1 MTDGVRSD
9 IVSRS
14 WISDTPDEVEHP
26 TVPLGI
32 NQMAIPRAAILL
44 SLATAAL
51 LIGSTVVVGYSVYVF
66 VKENE
71 DAFSVTDQ
79 DLLKDEN
86 NRWFWEVDLLFDTCD
101 SRLGDWDWPDV
112 LSEQDD
118 VFLYPGELR
127 CDWEHQGD
135 GDRASVAVYNRGD
148 QTLDIVLEITGGE
161 VVFASEGDTVLTV
174 NEIGVNETAIV
185 EIQLNNAVTEHD
197 IQIQASH
204 LNVREAEVLLD
215 IHIFEGSNPRDLHI
229 SDGDTLEVEYTVWNA
244 DTGEE
249 IDSGDWGD
257 TAGDGCNWSIIGFC
271 WSMVGLDI
279 DGDRGLIPGIDTGTT
294 HTTLLPPEIAYGN
307 SDDPQMSDMW
317 LRFEIKVVR
326 VTI

>member
-1 MTDGVRSD
+1 
-9 IVSRS
+9 
-14 WISDTPDEVEHP
+14 
-26 TVPLGI
+26 
-32 NQMAIPRAAILL
+32 MAIPRAAILL

-86 NRWFWEVDLLFDTCD
+86 NRWYWEVDLLFDTCD
-101 SRLGDWDWPDV
+101 SRLGDWDWPEV

-161 VVFASEGDTVLTV
+161 VVFASEDDTVLTV

-215 IHIFEGSNPRDLHI
+215 VHIFEGSNPRDLHA
-229 SDGDTLEVEYTVWNA
+229 SDGDNLEVHYKVWDA
-244 DTGEE
+244 DTEQLLDE
-249 IDSGDWGD
+249 GDLIV
-257 TAGDGCNWSIIGFC
+257 TAGDDSNFIQGFGWSAI
-271 WSMVGLDI
+271 GLDI

-294 HTTLLPPEIAYGN
+294 HVTLLPPPIAYGN
-307 SDDPQMSDMW
+307 SDGHELQESW
-317 LRFEIKVVR
+317 LRFELKVDR
-326 VTI
+326 ATI

>member
-1 MTDGVRSD
+1 MCIRDS
-9 IVSRS
+9 
-14 WISDTPDEVEHP
+14 P

-86 NRWFWEVDLLFDTCD
+86 NRWYWEVDLLFDTCD
-101 SRLGDWDWPDV
+101 SRLGDWDWPEA

-161 VVFASEGDTVLTV
+161 VVFASEDDTVLTV

-215 IHIFEGSNPRDLHI
+215 VHIFEGSNPRDLHA
-229 SDGDTLEVEYTVWNA
+229 SDGDNLEVHYKVWDA
-244 DTGEE
+244 DTDQLLDE
-249 IDSGDWGD
+249 GDLIV
-257 TAGDGCNWSIIGFC
+257 TAGDDSNFIQGFGWSAI
-271 WSMVGLDI
+271 GLDI

-294 HTTLLPPEIAYGN
+294 HVTLLPPPIAYGN
-307 SDDPQMSDMW
+307 SDGHELQESW
-317 LRFEIKVVR
+317 LRFELKVDR
-326 VTI
+326 ATI

>member
-1 MTDGVRSD
+1 MTGGCGNST
-9 IVSRS
+9 VSGS

-32 NQMAIPRAAILL
+32 NEMAIPRAAILL

-51 LIGSTVVVGYSVYVF
+51 LIISTIVVGYSVYDF
-66 VKENE
+66 AKNNE
-71 DAFSVTDQ
+71 DAFSVTDK

-86 NRWFWEVDLLFDTCD
+86 ERWYWEIDLLFDTCD
-101 SRLGDWDWPDV
+101 SRLGEWDWPDV
-112 LSEQDD
+112 LADQDD

-127 CDWEHQGD
+127 CDWEHQGE
-135 GDRASVAVYNRGD
+135 GDRASVVIYNRGD
-148 QTLDIVLEITGGE
+148 QTLDLVLEIAGGE
-161 VVFASEGDTVLTV
+161 VVFASEGDSDLTLDPIEPNGTV
-174 NEIGVNETAIV
+174 IV
-185 EIQLNNAVTEHD
+185 EIELESEVTEHD
-197 IQIQASH
+197 ITIEASH
-204 LNVREAEVLLD
+204 LRVPEAEVLLD
-215 IHIFEGSNPRDLHI
+215 VHIFEGTEAREIHT

-279 DGDRGLIPGIDTGTT
+279 DEDRGLIPGIDTGTT

-307 SDDPQMSDMW
+307 SEDPEMSETW

>member
-1 MTDGVRSD
+1 MTDGLRSD

-14 WISDTPDEVEHP
+14 WISDTPDAVEHP

-86 NRWFWEVDLLFDTCD
+86 NRWYWEVDLLFDTCD
-101 SRLGDWDWPDV
+101 SRLGDWDWPEV

-161 VVFASEGDTVLTV
+161 VVFASEDDTVLTV

-215 IHIFEGSNPRDLHI
+215 VHIFEGSNPRDLHA
-229 SDGDTLEVEYTVWNA
+229 SDGDNLEVHYKVWDA
-244 DTGEE
+244 DTDQLLDE
-249 IDSGDWGD
+249 GDLIV
-257 TAGDGCNWSIIGFC
+257 TAGDDSKFIQGFGWSAL
-271 WSMVGLDI
+271 GLDI

-294 HTTLLPPEIAYGN
+294 HVTLLPPPIAYGN
-307 SDDPQMSDMW
+307 SDGHELQESW
-317 LRFEIKVVR
+317 LRFELKVDR
-326 VTI
+326 ATI

>member
-1 MTDGVRSD
+1 M
-9 IVSRS
+9 
-14 WISDTPDEVEHP
+14 
-26 TVPLGI
+26 
-32 NQMAIPRAAILL
+32 
-44 SLATAAL
+44 
-51 LIGSTVVVGYSVYVF
+51 
-66 VKENE
+66 
-71 DAFSVTDQ
+71 
-79 DLLKDEN
+79 
-86 NRWFWEVDLLFDTCD
+86 LFDTCD
-101 SRLGDWDWPDV
+101 SRLGDWDWPEV

-161 VVFASEGDTVLTV
+161 VVFASEDDTVLTV

-215 IHIFEGSNPRDLHI
+215 VHIFEGSNPRDLHA
-229 SDGDTLEVEYTVWNA
+229 SDGDNLEVHYKVWDA
-244 DTGEE
+244 DTEQLLDE
-249 IDSGDWGD
+249 GDLIV
-257 TAGDGCNWSIIGFC
+257 TAGDDSNFIQGFGWSAI
-271 WSMVGLDI
+271 GLDI

-294 HTTLLPPEIAYGN
+294 HVTLLPPPIAYGN
-307 SDDPQMSDMW
+307 SDGHELQESW
-317 LRFEIKVVR
+317 LRFELKVDR
-326 VTI
+326 ATI

>member
-1 MTDGVRSD
+1 MTDGVRWI

-32 NQMAIPRAAILL
+32 NEMAIPRAAILL

-51 LIGSTVVVGYSVYVF
+51 LICSTIVVGYSVFVF
-66 VKENE
+66 VKENQ

-86 NRWFWEVDLLFDTCD
+86 NRWYWEVDLLFDSCD

-127 CDWEHQGD
+127 CDWEHQGE
-135 GDRASVAVYNRGD
+135 GDKASVAIYNRGN
-148 QTLDIVLEITGGE
+148 QTLDIVLQITGGE
-161 VVFASEGDTVLTV
+161 VVFASEGDTDLTL

-185 EIQLNNAVTEHD
+185 EIELDSSVTEHD

-204 LNVREAEVLLD
+204 LRVPDAEVLLD
-215 IHIFEGSNPRDLHI
+215 VHIYEGSNPRELHA
-229 SDGDTLEVEYTVWNA
+229 SDGDTLEVHYKVWDA
-244 DTGEE
+244 DTDQL
-249 IDSGDWGD
+249 IDEGDLLV
-257 TAGDGCNWSIIGFC
+257 TAGDDSNFIQGFG
-271 WSMVGLDI
+271 WLS
-279 DGDRGLIPGIDTGTT
+279 LIHI
-294 HTTLLPPEIAYGN
+294 
-307 SDDPQMSDMW
+307 
-317 LRFEIKVVR
+317 
-326 VTI
+326 

>member
-1 MTDGVRSD
+1 MTDGVRWI

-32 NQMAIPRAAILL
+32 NEMSIPRAAILL

-51 LIGSTVVVGYSVYVF
+51 LICSTIVVGYSVFVF
-66 VKENE
+66 VKENQ

-86 NRWFWEVDLLFDTCD
+86 NRWYWEVDLLFDSCD

-127 CDWEHQGD
+127 CDWEHQGE
-135 GDRASVAVYNRGD
+135 GDRASVAIYNRGN
-148 QTLDIVLEITGGE
+148 QTLDIVLQITGGE
-161 VVFASEGDTVLTV
+161 VVFASEGDTDLTL

-185 EIQLNNAVTEHD
+185 EIELDSSVTEHD

-204 LNVREAEVLLD
+204 LRVPDAEVLLD
-215 IHIFEGSNPRDLHI
+215 VHIYEGSNPRELHA
-229 SDGDTLEVEYTVWNA
+229 SDGDTLEVHYKVWDA
-244 DTGEE
+244 DTDQL
-249 IDSGDWGD
+249 IDEGDLLV
-257 TAGDGCNWSIIGFC
+257 TAGDDSNFIQGFG
-271 WSMVGLDI
+271 WLS
-279 DGDRGLIPGIDTGTT
+279 LIHI
-294 HTTLLPPEIAYGN
+294 
-307 SDDPQMSDMW
+307 
-317 LRFEIKVVR
+317 
-326 VTI
+326 

>member
-1 MTDGVRSD
+1 MTDGLRSD

-26 TVPLGI
+26 PVPLGI

-86 NRWFWEVDLLFDTCD
+86 NRWYWEVDLLFDTCD
-101 SRLGDWDWPDV
+101 SRLGDWDWPEV

-161 VVFASEGDTVLTV
+161 VVFASEDDTVLTV

-215 IHIFEGSNPRDLHI
+215 VHIFEGSNPRDLHA
-229 SDGDTLEVEYTVWNA
+229 SDGDNLEVHYKVWDA
-244 DTGEE
+244 DTDQLLDE
-249 IDSGDWGD
+249 GDLIV
-257 TAGDGCNWSIIGFC
+257 TAGDDSNFIQGFG
-271 WSMVGLDI
+271 WAAIGLDI

-294 HTTLLPPEIAYGN
+294 HVTLLPPPIAYGN
-307 SDDPQMSDMW
+307 SDGHELQESW
-317 LRFEIKVVR
+317 LRFELKGDR
-326 VTI
+326 ATI

>member
-1 MTDGVRSD
+1 
-9 IVSRS
+9 
-14 WISDTPDEVEHP
+14 
-26 TVPLGI
+26 
-32 NQMAIPRAAILL
+32 MAIPRAAILL

-71 DAFSVTDQ
+71 DAFSVTDR
-79 DLLKDEN
+79 DLLKDDN
-86 NRWFWEVDLLFDTCD
+86 NRWYWEVDLLFDTCD

-135 GDRASVAVYNRGD
+135 GDRASVAIYNRGN

-161 VVFASEGDTVLTV
+161 VVFASEGDTLLTV

-215 IHIFEGSNPRDLHI
+215 VHIFEGSNPRDLHA
-229 SDGDTLEVEYTVWNA
+229 SDGDTLEVHYKVWDA
-244 DTGEE
+244 DTEQLLDE
-249 IDSGDWGD
+249 GDLLV
-257 TAGDGCNWSIIGFC
+257 TAGDDSNFIQGFGWSAI
-271 WSMVGLDI
+271 GLDI

-294 HTTLLPPEIAYGN
+294 HVTLLPPPIAYGN
-307 SDDPQMSDMW
+307 SDGSELQESW
-317 LRFEIKVVR
+317 LRFELKVDR
-326 VTI
+326 ANI

>member
-1 MTDGVRSD
+1 MTDRVGSPT
-9 IVSRS
+9 VSRS

-26 TVPLGI
+26 IVPLGI
-32 NQMAIPRAAILL
+32 NEMAIPRAAILL

-71 DAFSVTDQ
+71 DAFSVTDR
-79 DLLKDEN
+79 DLLKDDN
-86 NRWFWEVDLLFDTCD
+86 NRWYWEVDLLFDTCD

-135 GDRASVAVYNRGD
+135 GDRASVAIYNRGN

-161 VVFASEGDTVLTV
+161 VVFASEGDTLLTV

-215 IHIFEGSNPRDLHI
+215 VHIFEGSNPRDLHA
-229 SDGDTLEVEYTVWNA
+229 SDGDTLEVHYKVWDA
-244 DTGEE
+244 DTEQLLDE
-249 IDSGDWGD
+249 GDLLV
-257 TAGDGCNWSIIGFC
+257 TAGDDSNFIQGFGWSAI
-271 WSMVGLDI
+271 GLDI

-294 HTTLLPPEIAYGN
+294 HITLLPPPIAYGN
-307 SDDPQMSDMW
+307 SDGSELQESW
-317 LRFEIKVVR
+317 LRFELKVDR
-326 VTI
+326 ATI

>member
-1 MTDGVRSD
+1 
-9 IVSRS
+9 
-14 WISDTPDEVEHP
+14 
-26 TVPLGI
+26 
-32 NQMAIPRAAILL
+32 MAIPRAAILL

-79 DLLKDEN
+79 DLLKDDN
-86 NRWFWEVDLLFDTCD
+86 DRWYWEVDLLFDTCD

-135 GDRASVAVYNRGD
+135 GDRASVVIYNRGN

-161 VVFASEGDTVLTV
+161 VVFASEGDTMLTV

-215 IHIFEGSNPRDLHI
+215 VHIFEGSNPRDLHAT
-229 SDGDTLEVEYTVWNA
+229 DGDTLEVHYKVWDA
-244 DTGEE
+244 DTEQLLDE
-249 IDSGDWGD
+249 GDLIV
-257 TAGDGCNWSIIGFC
+257 TAGDDSNFIQGFGWSAI
-271 WSMVGLDI
+271 GLDI

-294 HTTLLPPEIAYGN
+294 HITLLPPPIAYGN
-307 SDDPQMSDMW
+307 SDGHELQESW
-317 LRFEIKVVR
+317 LRFELKVDR
-326 VTI
+326 ATI

>member
-1 MTDGVRSD
+1 MAFYNRFCNCRLVELAALTLMTDRVGSPT
-9 IVSRS
+9 VSRS

-32 NQMAIPRAAILL
+32 NEMAIPRAALL

-71 DAFSVTDQ
+71 DAFSVTDR
-79 DLLKDEN
+79 DLLKDDN
-86 NRWFWEVDLLFDTCD
+86 NRWYWEVDLLFDTCD

-118 VFLYPGELR
+118 AFLYPGELR
-127 CDWEHQGD
+127 CDWEHQGN
-135 GDRASVAVYNRGD
+135 GDRASVAVYNRGN
-148 QTLDIVLEITGGE
+148 QTLDIVLEITGGD

-174 NEIGVNETAIV
+174 NGIGVNETAIV

-215 IHIFEGSNPRDLHI
+215 VYIFEGPNPRELHA
-229 SDGDTLEVEYTVWNA
+229 S
-244 DTGEE
+244 EE
-249 IDSGDWGD
+249 ILSKYITRFGMQIQNSFSTKEIYSSLQAMIRTSFKDL
-257 TAGDGCNWSIIGFC
+257 DG
-271 WSMVGLDI
+271 L
-279 DGDRGLIPGIDTGTT
+279 
-294 HTTLLPPEIAYGN
+294 
-307 SDDPQMSDMW
+307 Q
-317 LRFEIKVVR
+317 
-326 VTI
+326 

>member
-1 MTDGVRSD
+1 
-9 IVSRS
+9 
-14 WISDTPDEVEHP
+14 
-26 TVPLGI
+26 
-32 NQMAIPRAAILL
+32 MAIPRAAILL

-66 VKENE
+66 VKEND

-86 NRWFWEVDLLFDTCD
+86 NRWYWEVDLLFDTCD
-101 SRLGDWDWPDV
+101 SRLGDWDWPEI
-112 LSEQDD
+112 LSEQDE

-127 CDWEHQGD
+127 CDWEHQGN
-135 GDRASVAVYNRGD
+135 GDRASVAIYNRGD

-215 IHIFEGSNPRDLHI
+215 IHIFEGSNPRDLHA
-229 SDGDTLEVEYTVWNA
+229 SDGDNLEVHYRVWDA
-244 DTGEE
+244 DTEQLLDE
-249 IDSGDWGD
+249 GDLIV
-257 TAGDGCNWSIIGFC
+257 TAGDDSNFIQGFGWSAI
-271 WSMVGLDI
+271 GLDI

-294 HTTLLPPEIAYGN
+294 HVTLLPPPIAYGN
-307 SDDPQMSDMW
+307 SDGHELQESW
-317 LRFEIKVVR
+317 LRFELKVDR
-326 VTI
+326 ATI